1 VTDRFGNES
10 PSRAW
15 SAALHLRQQIAATA
29 IAIAETEDWV
39 ADTLDRDRVMVSALS
54 LSYSTP
60 RYVSFNLALVAG
72 SGDPVRQYADEQK
85 YELHILRQDPRAGS
99 RGR

>member
-1 VTDRFGNES
+1 MTDRFGNES

-39 ADTLDRDRVMVSALS
+39 ADTLDYLARVRPHDADRLHARAAHARLFAARERAQAAVYRSH
-54 LSYSTP
+54 P
-60 RYVSFNLALVAG
+60 
-72 SGDPVRQYADEQK
+72 DIIPADGK
-85 YELHILRQDPRAGS
+85 AIP
-99 RGR
+99 